1 MLPHFESHA
10 RFHAAQ
16 LPNGMAAVRGVP
28 TKVCISC
35 MYAFDGL
42 HLYED
47 TIRAFLIGRYLDD
60 GLDSIPDQR
69 GVGVVLNSCFIHVDG
84 DDRGMERETLRE

>member
-1 MLPHFESHA
+1 
-10 RFHAAQ
+10 
-16 LPNGMAAVRGVP
+16 
-28 TKVCISC
+28 

-84 DDRGMERETLRE
+84 DDRGMERETLREWSGETPYEGEVAFKGHT